1 MSPPIQRRY
10 TSRVKHCVYALID
23 PRSDGVFYIG
33 QTSDL
38 PRRRG
43 EHLEGTDQLSGLV
56 VRQIRLAGFLPL
68 IVVLERCE
76 SLDGALRAEIF
87 WIELARTRGMSL
99 LNAQAVGGAVK
110 RHAARHALSST
121 LETMAGEKADAPDLA
136 RIANGRP
143 RRAGAAWS
151 AAERRRLAGMGK
163 ANMSAEAMADALE
176 RLPGEIRGELGRA
189 GGRGKRRGRLH

>member
-1 MSPPIQRRY
+1 M
-10 TSRVKHCVYALID
+10 KHCVYALID

-38 PRRRG
+38 SRRRA

-68 IVVLERCE
+68 VMVLERCE
-76 SLDGALRAEIF
+76 SMDAALRSEIF

-99 LNAQAVGGAVK
+99 LNSQAVGGAVK
-110 RHAARHALSST
+110 RHATRQALTDT
-121 LETMAGEKADAPDLA
+121 LEMMAGEKADAPDLA

-151 AAERRRLAGMGK
+151 ASERRRLAGMLK
-163 ANMSAEAMADALE
+163 ANMSPEAMADALE
-176 RLPGEIRGELGRA
+176 RLPADVHRELAKAKGR
-189 GGRGKRRGRLH
+189 RRSRLH